1 MALLSAIFISFLSL
15 KRAACFTAAVNVE
28 DSIWDKLTR
37 VVIGLCLLAGLV
49 AVGVWYLPLIRQ
61 NEAMR
66 KAVLKL
72 DAEVEKESE
81 TRRQLSAQVELL
93 NNDTNAIIRV
103 ARESLG
109 VAKPGETVVHF
120 EEAKTNVYAPR

>member
-1 MALLSAIFISFLSL
+1 
-15 KRAACFTAAVNVE
+15 VNVE

-49 AVGVWYLPLIRQ
+49 AIGVWYLPLIRQ

-66 KAVLKL
+66 KEVLRL
-72 DAEVEKESE
+72 DGEVAKESE
-81 TRRQLSAQVELL
+81 SRRQLTGQADAI
-93 NNDTNAIIRV
+93 NNNTNAIIRI

-109 VAKPGETVVHF
+109 VAIPGETIIRF
-120 EEAKTNVYAPR
+120 EDTNASSLR

>member
-1 MALLSAIFISFLSL
+1 
-15 KRAACFTAAVNVE
+15 VNVE

-49 AVGVWYLPLIRQ
+49 AIGVWYLPLIRQ

-66 KAVLKL
+66 KEVLKL
-72 DAEVEKESE
+72 DAEVTKESE
-81 TRRQLSAQVELL
+81 ARRQLSAQVDAL
-93 NNDTNAIIRV
+93 NNNTNALIRI

-109 VAKPGETVVHF
+109 VAKPGETIIRF
-120 EEAKTNVYAPR
+120 EEAHTNTVLPR